1 MLLVTELVKD
11 TSICQIFGRESVCHD
26 SEGTAAGVNFPRRQW
41 HDHSQ
46 IGDAKRELFYKCTII
61 KYKCLAGGDK
71 YCILKIKFS
80 DRVI

>member
-61 KYKCLAGGDK
+61 K
-71 YCILKIKFS
+71 I
-80 DRVI
+80 